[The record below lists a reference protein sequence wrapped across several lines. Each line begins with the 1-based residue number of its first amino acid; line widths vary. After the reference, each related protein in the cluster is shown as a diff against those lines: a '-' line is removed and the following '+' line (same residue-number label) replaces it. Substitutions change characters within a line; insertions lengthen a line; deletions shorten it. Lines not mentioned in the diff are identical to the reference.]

1 MDNQSAAVVFLKD
14 VKFTDVKAIV
24 DFMYKGRNAVQ

>member
-1 MDNQSAAVVFLKD
+1 MDKQSAVVFLKD
-14 VKFTDVKAIV
+14 VKFADVKAIV